1 MSEQSLKLE
10 DERGPLGAAV
20 RRRWWLVA
28 VLAVVFAVL
37 GLAAG
42 VVQPASFTATSTVLV
57 KPVPG
62 LPFSPATAGTTT
74 GQNVT
79 MTTEAALVTADA
91 VLKVANTKLGTRIT
105 PGSGVVTS
113 TVPPN
118 SQTIQV
124 GFTAGSAVKAQ
135 KGADTLAQAYLDY
148 RAAAAAGVTKVKTT
162 TLQNQISSTQ
172 TLLDAASKAA
182 SAAVP
187 LPQAAG
193 QVQLYSSTLVALQQS
208 LADNQATSLDPG
220 SIIAPADLP
229 ASDRTLTVAVFGLGG
244 LVLGALLGLGAA
256 VVVAMRD
263 RRLRGSESQVGGLPV
278 IASATRGYDLT
289 DLGDRVRT
297 AVLAGSTLPATV
309 GIMSPDAAMALRL
322 TTSLGDALAQ
332 AGYRVA
338 VVEADPASASSDT
351 GLGELLAGTG
361 QTSTPLKRRG
371 AVSVLPG
378 GRQLAESAD
387 LLSGPRMAQIV
398 AGLRRDYDVVL
409 LALPSCG
416 GTLGLATARLADET
430 VLVVS
435 AKRTSSD
442 TVTDLVRQ
450 SDLLDV
456 KLLGLVFGSERE
468 RGARRAPA
476 STLDDGDD
484 VHEPIEYETTPTR

>member
-1 MSEQSLKLE
+1 MSEQSLEL
-10 DERGPLGAAV
+10 DNDRGLLGAAV
-20 RRRWWLVA
+20 RRRWWLIA

-37 GLAAG
+37 GLAFG
-42 VVQPASFTATSTVLV
+42 VLQPASYTATSTVLV

-79 MTTEAALVTADA
+79 MTTEAALVTADP
-91 VLKVANTKLGTRIT
+91 VLKAANTRLGTRIT
-105 PGSGVVTS
+105 PGSGVVTA

-124 GFTAGSAVKAQ
+124 GFTAGSAANAQ
-135 KGADTLAQAYLDY
+135 KGADTLARAFLDY
-148 RAAAAAGVTKVKTT
+148 RATQSEAVTKAKTA
-162 TLQNQISSTQ
+162 TLQRQITATQ
-172 TLLDAASKAA
+172 TLLDAASKLA

-193 QVQLYSSTLVALQQS
+193 QVQLYSSTLVALQQN

-220 SIIAPADLP
+220 SVIAPAELP
-229 ASDRTLTVAVFGLGG
+229 DSTRTLTVAIFGLGG

-256 VVVAMRD
+256 VAVAMRD
-263 RRLRGSESQVGGLPV
+263 RKLRGSESAVGGLPV
-278 IASATRGYDLT
+278 IASATRGDDLT
-289 DLGDRVRT
+289 ALGDRVRT
-297 AVLAGSTLPATV
+297 AVLAASTLPATV
-309 GIMSPDAAMALRL
+309 GILSTDAAMALRL
-322 TTSLGDALAQ
+322 TTSLGDALAE

-338 VVEADPASASSDT
+338 VVEADPGSASADT

-361 QTSTPLKRRG
+361 ETTTPLKRRG

-378 GRQLAESAD
+378 GRVLATSAD

-398 AGLRRDYDVVL
+398 AGLRHDHDVVL
-409 LALPSCG
+409 LALPSCE

-430 VLVVS
+430 VVVVS

-442 TVTDLVRQ
+442 TVVDLVRQ

-456 KLLGLVFGSERE
+456 KLLGLVIGSERD
-468 RGARRAPA
+468 RGARRLPA
-476 STLDDGDD
+476 SPLVDDD
-484 VHEPIEYETTPTR
+484 VDEPIEYQSTPTR